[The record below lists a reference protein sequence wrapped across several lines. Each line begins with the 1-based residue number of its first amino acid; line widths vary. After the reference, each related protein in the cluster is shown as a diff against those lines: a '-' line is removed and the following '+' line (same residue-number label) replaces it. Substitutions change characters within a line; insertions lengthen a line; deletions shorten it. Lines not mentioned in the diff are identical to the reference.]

1 MKFKIVQVTVREG
14 SSVTKYMRESASK
27 KDMVELFKGVR
38 DRDSW
43 SIETDKN
50 NHVVSAHPEVPGHH
64 GHVDGRNWKIY
75 VERGKKTKDRL
86 ILSNRQCTVVPK
98 GPDLCHVS
106 IKCAADVQTD
116 TH

>member
-14 SSVTKYMRESASK
+14 PSVTKYMRESPNK

-38 DRDSW
+38 NLGNWVIEVDR
-43 SIETDKN
+43 N
-50 NHVVSAHPEVPGHH
+50 NQVTSARPEVSGHP
-64 GHVDGRNWKIY
+64 GHVDGANWKLY
-75 VERGKKTKDRL
+75 VERGKRTVDRL
-86 ILSNRQCTVVPK
+86 VLSKRQYTVAPK

-106 IKCAADVQTD
+106 IKCTADVRTD